1 MSKNV
6 EIKARIHNI
15 QLFVEKAK
23 LIADKPSV
31 VVLHQTDTYFQ
42 VPKGRLK
49 LRQIQDQKTELIF
62 YDRPDTEGPKLSNY
76 DKQEFQTS
84 QEAEGLKKVLTSSLG
99 IIGVVSKE
107 RHLLMC
113 GQTRIH
119 IDNVKDLGH
128 FMELEVVL
136 NEGETLEYG
145 EKVANDLMEK
155 LGISKEDLISGS
167 YINLLTKSK

>member
-1 MSKNV
+1 MSKTV
-6 EIKARIHNI
+6 EIKARIPNI
-15 QLFVEKAK
+15 QLFMEKAK
-23 LIADKPSV
+23 LIADKPV

-42 VPKGRLK
+42 VPNGRLK

-62 YDRPDTEGPKLSNY
+62 YDRPDTEGPKLSNSK
-76 DKQEFQTS
+76 DFQTS
-84 QEAEGLKKVLTSSLG
+84 QEGEGLKKVLTSSLG
-99 IIGVVSKE
+99 IIGEVSKE

-119 IDNVKDLGH
+119 VDNVKGLGY

-155 LGISKEDLISGS
+155 LGTSKEDLISGCD
-167 YINLLTKSK
+167 IDLLTKSK